1 VIAMQVNDTNN
12 SKKKFFLKLIVD
24 NQKGVMARIATLL
37 ARKGYNI
44 KSVCVGSHLED
55 GEASIILLIVGDDLE
70 VEIAKNT
77 LGKLINVISIEK
89 YGENEIVQREDIL
102 LKVKKS
108 ADLEKKIAPFG
119 AKISGNTNE
128 YAIIELLDDPDKIEA
143 FIEFAKKEL
152 GVVDITR
159 SGANMM
165 AI

>member
-1 VIAMQVNDTNN
+1 MQTNNSNN
-12 SKKKFFLKLIVD
+12 SKKKFFLKLVVD

-55 GEASIILLIVGDDLE
+55 GEASIILIIMGEDLE

-77 LGKLINVISIEK
+77 LGKLVNVISIEK
-89 YGENEIVQREDIL
+89 LEENEIVQREDIL

-108 ADLEKKIAPFG
+108 PDLERKIAPFG
-119 AKISGNTNE
+119 AKVSGYTNE
-128 YAIIELLDDPDKIEA
+128 FAIIEMLDHPDKVEG

-152 GVVDITR
+152 GVVDISR
-159 SGANMM
+159 SGAN
-165 AI
+165 AIAV

>member
-1 VIAMQVNDTNN
+1 MQTNN
-12 SKKKFFLKLIVD
+12 SNNSRKKFFLKMIVD

-44 KSVCVGSHLED
+44 KSVCVGSHLEE
-55 GEASIILLIVGDDLE
+55 GEASIILIIMGEDLE
-70 VEIAKNT
+70 VEVAKNT
-77 LGKLINVISIEK
+77 LGKLVNVISIEK
-89 YGENEIVQREDIL
+89 LEENEIVQREDIL

-108 ADLEKKIAPFG
+108 VDLEKKIAPFG
-119 AKISGNTNE
+119 ARISGHTHE
-128 YAIIELLDDPDKIEA
+128 FAIIELLDHPDKVEE

-152 GVVDITR
+152 GVVDISR